1 MIKITIFEKNDLIVG
16 FQVKGH
22 SGYAV
27 EGQDIVCAGVSV
39 ASQMTLVGLQEVLG
53 KNVETNTNDGFLVV
67 RLNVEDVKDKSV
79 QVLFESLIKTLEDI
93 TKNYSKYVKME
104 VKKDVY

>member
-1 MIKITIFEKNDLIVG
+1 MTKITIFEKNDLIVG

-39 ASQMTLVGLQEVLG
+39 ASQMTLVGLQEVL
-53 KNVETNTNDGFLVV
+53 KKDIETNTNDGFLAV
-67 RLNVEDVKDKSV
+67 RLKENDAKDKSV
-79 QVLFESLIKTLEDI
+79 QVLFESLVKTLEDI
-93 TKNYSKYVKME
+93 AKNYSKFVKME